1 MVRAEGCNMRP
12 EKRLQASCLTMCRQ
26 RPGCRH
32 LQRVLI
38 GRTKSIDGGPNWEL
52 LAFEPELPPAAY
64 TEAMK
69 AVDILRQVYALAPT
83 RR

>member
-1 MVRAEGCNMRP
+1 
-12 EKRLQASCLTMCRQ
+12 
-26 RPGCRH
+26 
-32 LQRVLI
+32 LI
-38 GRTKSIDGGPNWEL
+38 GRTKSIDGAPNWEL

-69 AVDILRQVYALAPT
+69 AVDILRQAYALAPT